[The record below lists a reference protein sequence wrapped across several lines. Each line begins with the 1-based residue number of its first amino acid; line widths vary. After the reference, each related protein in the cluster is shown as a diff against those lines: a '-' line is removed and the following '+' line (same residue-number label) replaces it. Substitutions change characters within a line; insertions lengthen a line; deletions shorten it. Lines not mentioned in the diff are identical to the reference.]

1 MRPEAKAAKSLRT
14 FFTMVAVRIVLDQM
28 CGSRHRQPI
37 YVDLVD
43 FLQKNPIKDGNEW
56 LSALMEHEQ
65 PRMRML
71 ALRVIE
77 VRKIYAEE
85 EFDWKLA
92 QEKTMIAI
100 QDDSLSYQRK
110 VLEMTFDDG
119 KPGVD
124 NNSSF
129 DEDAKPVSQARNVV
143 PNVKANHVADKPDEQ
158 PVAEKPEAKSGDLA
172 SKNKGKDQKGKD
184 QKAKHDK
191 GKV

>member
-1 MRPEAKAAKSLRT
+1 VIVAAKRKDPIPTVQVEGMRPEAKAAKSLRT

-129 DEDAKPVSQARNVV
+129 DEDAKP
-143 PNVKANHVADKPDEQ
+143 
-158 PVAEKPEAKSGDLA
+158 
-172 SKNKGKDQKGKD
+172 
-184 QKAKHDK
+184 
-191 GKV
+191 